1 MKSLRCSRIWRNCAR
16 FIPAIPPI
24 WTRLETLIQSTEELR
39 TQFGN
44 AVTEERWDN
53 AADILMNDYA
63 DALSQASV
71 LLQEVDSSASTTATD
86 FYNTSRADVQK
97 FTYFAVGLSAVALV
111 LTVLLGSASDPPAG

>member
-1 MKSLRCSRIWRNCAR
+1 MTNLETSAKEMGFAIVAKDEGTSQENLTLAHNEITAMQQNLEALRKVYTGDTAN
-16 FIPAIPPI
+16 
-24 WTRLETLIQSTEELR
+24 LDKMETLIQSTEELR

-71 LLQEVDSSASTTATD
+71 LL
-86 FYNTSRADVQK
+86 
-97 FTYFAVGLSAVALV
+97 
-111 LTVLLGSASDPPAG
+111 AGDRFLRIDHSNRFL